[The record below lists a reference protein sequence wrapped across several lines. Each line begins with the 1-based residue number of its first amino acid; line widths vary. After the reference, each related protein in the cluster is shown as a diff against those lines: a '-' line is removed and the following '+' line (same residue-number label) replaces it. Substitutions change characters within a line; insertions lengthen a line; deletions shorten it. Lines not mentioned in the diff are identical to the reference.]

1 MTSPEFAYDRAR
13 LLDALARLGSDDEE
27 TVLAAAR
34 AAGAILATARLGWDD
49 LLPPAAAAVEAADT
63 VAAGPL
69 DDPARIA
76 ALLALPDLSADA
88 RETLEEMSRD
98 MAGGTI
104 PDADRTWLRALY
116 ARLVT
121 A

>member
-1 MTSPEFAYDRAR
+1 MIRPEFAYDRAR
-13 LLDALARLGSDDEE
+13 LLDTLARLGSDDEE
-27 TVLAAAR
+27 TVLAA
-34 AAGAILATARLGWDD
+34 ARLGWDD

-69 DDPARIA
+69 DDAGRIA

-98 MAGGTI
+98 MAEGTI